1 MSDIETTASPTKKY
15 KILDW
20 VQQHKDKLNMESI
33 SLKSK
38 AVLFLEENPEM
49 IDWEYISYNTGA
61 MHIIK
66 KNLHRINWDILSGNK
81 GAIDILKEH
90 PDKINWNKLC
100 SIRTNEAYELLK
112 DNTDKITDWNNLC
125 KNSSDWIND
134 LLDGNIDKLNRHDI
148 RDLSRNPNAIPTIE
162 KYLDK
167 MNWESIS
174 GNTEAFHLLLAHPE
188 KIVLNTLQDN
198 EHPDVIKLYDKYDPG
213 GCLSN
218 YDVAELSHMVEYLRK
233 HPNAMSSYICG
244 NENPEALDLM
254 KEYVLRT
261 GDCDIQLLS
270 FNPIAIDFL
279 FEHFENDVDWFCFCQ
294 QNNDKAI
301 KIIEKNIDKVVWDI
315 LSSNDKAIHILEKNI
330 DKLNWVGISENDGIY
345 EEIDC

>member
-1 MSDIETTASPTKKY
+1 MSDIEDIPPPVKKY

-20 VQQHKDKLNMESI
+20 VQQHKDKLNMRSI
-33 SLKSK
+33 SLNPK

-49 IDWEYISYNTGA
+49 IDWECISYNSGA
-61 MHIIK
+61 IHIIK
-66 KNLHRINWDILSGNK
+66 ENLDKIDWDTLSFNEN
-81 GAIDILKEH
+81 ALDILKEH
-90 PDKINWNKLC
+90 PDKINWNNLC
-100 SIRTNEAYELLK
+100 CIEKKEAYEMLK
-112 DNTDKITDWNNLC
+112 NNIDKITDWKPLC
-125 KNSSDWIND
+125 RNRSDWIND
-134 LLDGNIDKLNRHDI
+134 LLDGNIDKLNKEDI
-148 RDLSRNPNAIPTIE
+148 RALSCNPNAIPTIE
-162 KYLDK
+162 KYIDK
-167 MNWESIS
+167 MDSYGMSINS
-174 GNTEAFHLLLAHPE
+174 EAFHLLITHPE
-188 KIVLNTLQDN
+188 KIDFLVLQYN
-198 EHPDVIKLYDKYDPG
+198 EHPDVIKLYEKYEVDG
-213 GCLSN
+213 YSTN
-218 YDVAELSHMVEYLRK
+218 YDVASIPHMVEYLRK

-345 EEIDC
+345 EEIE